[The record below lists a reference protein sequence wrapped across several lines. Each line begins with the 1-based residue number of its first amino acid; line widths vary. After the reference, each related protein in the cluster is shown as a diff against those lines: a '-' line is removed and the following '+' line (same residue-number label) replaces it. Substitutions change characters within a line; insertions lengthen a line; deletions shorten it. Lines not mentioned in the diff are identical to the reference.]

1 MKFMDV
7 VSKFDSAKKSGGGFS
22 AKCPA
27 HEDMRNSL
35 SIGKGDDGK
44 TILNCHAGCDPIAVC
59 SAVGLHISDL
69 FDSPSNKHP
78 RRREVAAYPY
88 CDEYGTLLYENVR
101 YEPKDFR
108 WRRKEEGRVIWNL
121 KDTRRVPYRLP
132 ELLDAVKNGV
142 NTVFTA
148 EGEKDADNLRA
159 IGFAA
164 SSFKNWRPEFNC
176 YIEGSDVVL
185 FRDHDTGGVKQAEDA
200 ARLISTLAKS
210 VKVIDLFDDELVAR
224 NGGKDVSDWL
234 EARRNEGLHDDD
246 ISELLAVIVEKAGF
260 WSSVATDAMAKDRL
274 KVKRMSDVE
283 AIGIE
288 WLIKP
293 LIPFSF
299 FTLCDGIEGV
309 GKTYMMLDVANRLS
323 RGLPMPISDESL
335 APAKILIM
343 SEEDSPEHVLKPRLE
358 KMGANM
364 ENIFI
369 LDGPFTTTE
378 SGLSRLEKTIA
389 SQNIRFVLIDPL
401 MSYTGTVN
409 VNSTSDVRP
418 ITDRLNKIASVT
430 GSAIIGIRHINK
442 SKGLGEAR
450 SAGSHSVAWLQGARS
465 ALIIGCDPDDKSK
478 RAIGQH
484 KLNIGA
490 ESKATYGFQIANEG
504 LFEWTG
510 ESDLTIERMLSNRQS
525 GSVKRKTAIATAI
538 EFLTERLSIAGGAMM
553 KSEIDEVANDEGI
566 ANRTLERA
574 KHILGVRSE
583 KIGIAGGWQWTL
595 PNPEGRQEPPPA
607 R

>member
-1 MKFMDV
+1 
-7 VSKFDSAKKSGGGFS
+7 
-22 AKCPA
+22 
-27 HEDMRNSL
+27 
-35 SIGKGDDGK
+35 
-44 TILNCHAGCDPIAVC
+44 
-59 SAVGLHISDL
+59 
-69 FDSPSNKHP
+69 
-78 RRREVAAYPY
+78 
-88 CDEYGTLLYENVR
+88 
-101 YEPKDFR
+101 
-108 WRRKEEGRVIWNL
+108 
-121 KDTRRVPYRLP
+121 
-132 ELLDAVKNGV
+132 
-142 NTVFTA
+142 
-148 EGEKDADNLRA
+148 
-159 IGFAA
+159 
-164 SSFKNWRPEFNC
+164 
-176 YIEGSDVVL
+176 
-185 FRDHDTGGVKQAEDA
+185 
-200 ARLISTLAKS
+200 
-210 VKVIDLFDDELVAR
+210 
-224 NGGKDVSDWL
+224 
-234 EARRNEGLHDDD
+234 
-246 ISELLAVIVEKAGF
+246 
-260 WSSVATDAMAKDRL
+260 
-274 KVKRMSDVE
+274 
-283 AIGIE
+283 
-288 WLIKP
+288 
-293 LIPFSF
+293 
-299 FTLCDGIEGV
+299 
-309 GKTYMMLDVANRLS
+309 
-323 RGLPMPISDESL
+323 MPISDESL
-335 APAKILIM
+335 APARTLIM

-369 LDGPFTTTE
+369 LDGPFTTTG

-401 MSYTGTVN
+401 MSYTGSAD
-409 VNSTSDVRP
+409 VNSTSHVRP
-418 ITDRLNKIASVT
+418 ITDRLNKIASAT

-490 ESKATYGFQIANEG
+490 KSKATYGFQIANEG